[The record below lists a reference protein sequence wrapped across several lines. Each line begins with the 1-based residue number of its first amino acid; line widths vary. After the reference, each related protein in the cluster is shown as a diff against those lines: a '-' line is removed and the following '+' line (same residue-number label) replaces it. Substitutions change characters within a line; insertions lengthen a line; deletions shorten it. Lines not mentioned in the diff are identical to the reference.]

1 MIQKGACLVSLSRL
15 KCVVIGLDGQV
26 ATDLVRMLTRMNMAV
41 SESSQ
46 QVNDADMVFCHPD
59 AMPVTGQ
66 AATGAKI
73 VAVGSEAT
81 EESWLSALE
90 SGAADYLPMPC
101 QPAELSWILQSHFG
115 TAVPTAA

>member
-1 MIQKGACLVSLSRL
+1 MSLSRL
-15 KCVVIGLDGQV
+15 KFVVTGLDGQV
-26 ATDLVRMLTRMNMAV
+26 ATDLVRMLTCLNIAV

-46 QVNDADMVFCHPD
+46 QVGDADMVFCHPD
-59 AMPVTGQ
+59 SMQPLAHQ
-66 AATGAKI
+66 AAHGAKI

-90 SGAADYLPMPC
+90 KGAADYLPMPC

-115 TAVPTAA
+115 TIVPAAA

>member
-1 MIQKGACLVSLSRL
+1 VSLNSF
-15 KCVVIGLDGQV
+15 KCVVFGLDGQV
-26 ATDLVRMLTRMNMAV
+26 ATDLVRMLTRLNMSV

-46 QVNDADMVFCHPD
+46 QVSEADMVFCHADSMEPL
-59 AMPVTGQ
+59 AGQ
-66 AATGAKI
+66 TASGAKI

-90 SGAADYLPMPC
+90 NGAADYLPMPC

-115 TAVPTAA
+115 TIVPAAV